1 MLKLRLFTLP
11 NCAKCS
17 QAKKMVERL
26 AKERAD
32 IRVDVMDMSDT
43 ENYITALQL
52 QIASA
57 PSFVLDDTPICV
69 GELPSYEELKRKI
82 AEHEKRRG

>member
-1 MLKLRLFTLP
+1 LLKLRLFTLP

-32 IRVDVMDMSDT
+32 VKVDIVDMSDA

-57 PSFVLDDTPICV
+57 PSFVIDDNPVCV
-69 GELPSYEELKRKI
+69 GDLPSYEDLKRKI
-82 AEHEKRRG
+82 DEYEKRRS